1 MAISSVLGSSAL
13 APAGL
18 GFRNK
23 IINGAMVINQRAATV
38 TASGSQQWVTDRWSV
53 YNATGTVTFQ
63 QSSTAPVGFTNSLL
77 ATVTATGS
85 YGSGGYTLL
94 GQFIEGLNTA
104 DLAWGTSSAKPV
116 TVSFWVRSSVT
127 GTYTVSL
134 QNNGQSRSYV
144 APYTINAANT
154 WEQKVITIQGE
165 TSGSWSTDTSAG
177 VRVWFSLGVGS
188 VWDTTGNAWQS
199 ANYYGV
205 STSVDLAANSGAT
218 FYVTGVQFEQNVVVT
233 PFEQRPIGVELSLC
247 QRYFYRFVGDVSYY
261 NPVGTGGIVTATN
274 TVGRITVY
282 LPVTMR
288 KAIATADLSYAASS
302 LVGYDGVG
310 ISFLTSI
317 ASYST
322 DKNLSLDCG
331 FGNAFTAGKPAVLL
345 TQPNALTGLS
355 VNAEVL

>member
-85 YGSGGYTLL
+85 YSTSGYTLL

-127 GTYTVSL
+127 GTYTMCL
-134 QNNGQSRSYV
+134 QNSAQNRSYV
-144 APYTINAANT
+144 ATYTINAANT
-154 WEQKVITIQGE
+154 WEQKFITIQGE
-165 TSGSWSTDTSAG
+165 TSGTWVTDTNIG
-177 VRVWFSLGVGS
+177 LRVWFPLGVGS
-188 VWDTTGNAWQS
+188 AWDTTGNAWQS

-205 STSVDLAANSGAT
+205 STSVDFAANSGAT
-218 FYVTGVQFEQNVVVT
+218 FYVTGVQVEQNLVPT
-233 PFEQRPIGVELSLC
+233 PFEQRPVSIEVQLC
-247 QRYFYRFVGDVSYY
+247 QRYFVRFAGDAAEYK
-261 NPVGTGGIVTATN
+261 PVGTAGIVTSTSGI
-274 TVGRITVY
+274 GRITVY
-282 LPVTMR
+282 LPVPMR
-288 KAIATADLSYAASS
+288 TNIATGNLAFASNAC
-302 LVGYDGVG
+302 VGYDGAG
-310 ISFLTSI
+310 LSFLT
-317 ASYST
+317 AATSYST
-322 DKNLSLDCG
+322 NQVLSLDCS
-331 FGNAFTAGKPAVLL
+331 FSSAAFTVPRPAVLL
-345 TQPNALTGLS
+345 TQPAILTGLNVS
-355 VNAEVL
+355 TEF